1 MTPNTKDDVAAR
13 LKRIAGQIAGIHRM
27 VEEDRYC
34 IDVAMQLSA
43 ARAALAKVA
52 KMVLASHIETCVV
65 EASVAS
71 GKERR
76 EKIEELV
83 RLFERDL

>member
-1 MTPNTKDDVAAR
+1 MTPKAKDDVAAR
-13 LKRIAGQIAGIHRM
+13 LKRIGGQIAGIQRM
-27 VEEDRYC
+27 VDEDRYC

-52 KMVLASHIETCVV
+52 KIVLASHIETCVL
-65 EASVAS
+65 EASAAAP
-71 GKERR
+71 KDRQQ
-76 EKIEELV
+76 KIDELV